1 MWDFP
6 KWGLPSW
13 FPTKASTEEPGEAA
27 YVRIRV
33 ATAISQVSQ
42 SHYRAK
48 GKKKDNV

>member
-1 MWDFP
+1 M
-6 KWGLPSW
+6 
-13 FPTKASTEEPGEAA
+13 EEPGEAA